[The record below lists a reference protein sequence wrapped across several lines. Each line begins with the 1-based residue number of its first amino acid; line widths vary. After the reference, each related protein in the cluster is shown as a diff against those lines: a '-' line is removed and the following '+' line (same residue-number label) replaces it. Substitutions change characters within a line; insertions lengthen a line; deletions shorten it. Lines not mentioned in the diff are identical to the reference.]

1 MNIQPVIL
9 CGGSGTRLWPLSREQ
24 YPKQLLKLAGD
35 HTMLQATALRLQD
48 LNLDQ
53 GDQLLPPLLVGNEE
67 YRFLMAQQMQE
78 IGVPHAPIL
87 LEPCGRNTAPA
98 LTLAALS
105 AADDTVLV
113 VMPADHIIQD
123 QPAFQKAV
131 ESAIRPAASGKIV
144 TFGIVPDTPE
154 SGYGYIQVQDSGLKT
169 QDARLKK
176 QGSSDP
182 TPPLESCN
190 LNLESIP
197 VHRFVEKPD
206 RETAQRYLEEGGYF
220 WNSGLF
226 VVKAGTWID
235 ALARCRP
242 DILAAC
248 QRALEGRQQDHDFCR
263 PDKAMFEICPSDSI
277 DYAVLEVL
285 AHPERNTGEVM
296 VIPLVAQWSDV
307 GAWSALWQIGEKDAD
322 NNVLMGDALAIDTRD
337 TLVVGQSRLVAC
349 IGLDNVVIVDTPDAV
364 LVAQQGKI
372 QQVKDIVNQLKKA
385 KRSETHAHRKVY
397 RPWGWYDSIDAGP
410 RFQVKRI
417 VVNPGACLSLQ
428 MHHHRAEHWV
438 VVSGTAKVT
447 RGEEVIIVSENES
460 TYIPLGTK
468 HRLENPGK
476 LPLEMIEVQSGAYL
490 GEDDIVRFEDVYG
503 RNQ

>member
-48 LNLDQ
+48 LTLDQ

-131 ESAIRPAASGKIV
+131 ESAIHTAASGKIV

-154 SGYGYIQVQDSGLKT
+154 TGYGYIQVQDSGLKT
-169 QDARLKK
+169 QDARLKE
-176 QGSSDP
+176 QGSSNP

-263 PDKAMFEICPSDSI
+263 PNKAMFEACPSDSI

>member
-35 HTMLQATALRLQD
+35 HTMLQATALRLLGLAHD
-48 LNLDQ
+48 A
-53 GDQLLPPLLVGNEE
+53 GIQLMPPLLVGNEE

-78 IGVPHAPIL
+78 IGVDHAPIL

-105 AADDTVLV
+105 ARDDTVLV

-123 QPAFQKAV
+123 QGAFLKAV
-131 ESAIRPAASGKIV
+131 DKAVRSAATGKIV
-144 TFGIVPDTPE
+144 TFGIVPTAPE
-154 SGYGYIQVQDSGLKT
+154 TGYGYIQVKDHAKDDT
-169 QDARLKK
+169 AHR
-176 QGSSDP
+176 
-182 TPPLESCN
+182 
-190 LNLESIP
+190 
-197 VHRFVEKPD
+197 VHRFVEKPNL
-206 RETAQRYLEEGGYF
+206 ETAQGYLEEGGYY

-226 VVKAGTWID
+226 VVQASVWLN
-235 ALARCRP
+235 ALERCRP

-248 QRALEGRQQDHDFCR
+248 RQAYEGRQQDHDFCR
-263 PDKAMFEICPSDSI
+263 PDKAAFAACPSDSI

-285 AHPERNTGEVM
+285 AHPERNTGEVA
-296 VIPLVAQWSDV
+296 VIPLAAQWSDV
-307 GAWSALWQIGEKDAD
+307 GAWSALWQIGEKDEN
-322 NNVLMGDALAIDTRD
+322 NNVLMGDALAIDTHD
-337 TLVVGQSRLVAC
+337 TLVVGQHRLVAC

-364 LVAQQGKI
+364 LVAEQGKI
-372 QQVKDIVNQLKKA
+372 QQVKDIVNQLKHA

-417 VVNPGACLSLQ
+417 VVNPGASLSLQ
-428 MHHHRAEHWV
+428 LHHHRAEHWI

-447 RGEEVIIVSENES
+447 RGEDTFIVSENES
-460 TYIPLGTK
+460 TFIPIGTK

-490 GEDDIVRFEDVYG
+490 GEDDIVRIEDAYG
-503 RNQ
+503 RDQ